1 MILNNDQR
9 TLVIDTLDGLELA
22 LNLGNVENATAALAT
37 LSALYFFAQGN
48 HYRGATD
55 QDLTAAKS
63 WAQEL
68 RENPPTAGIAS
79 NALAASGRHRSQSF
93 IDSVEELYQSGRDPL
108 SGVIKVSA
116 RAGAGVA
123 LEYLYI
129 TETNSFGKHH
139 GAEVVIPWAEDLLRE
154 AGRL

>member
-55 QDLTAAKS
+55 QDLTAAKN
-63 WAQEL
+63 WAQGI
-68 RENPPTAGIAS
+68 RENPPTDMGATRAVQQ
-79 NALAASGRHRSQSF
+79 RSQSF